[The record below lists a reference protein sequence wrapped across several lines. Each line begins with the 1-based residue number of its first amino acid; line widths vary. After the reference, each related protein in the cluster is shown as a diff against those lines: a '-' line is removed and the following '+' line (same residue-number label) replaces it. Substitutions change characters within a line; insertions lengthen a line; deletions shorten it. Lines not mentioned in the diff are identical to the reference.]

1 MNDVRTR
8 SPFTMNEPADP
19 RDSMIMEL
27 WKRLDKYQDDEQ
39 AKIKRDV
46 QQAHAKIRFLRSV
59 FLAMGTAFAAAA
71 GTALVKVLV
80 AR

>member
-1 MNDVRTR
+1 MSTTPASELFR
-8 SPFTMNEPADP
+8 MKELADP
-19 RDSMIMEL
+19 RDAMIMEL

-46 QQAHAKIRFLRSV
+46 QQAHAKIRFLRTV
-59 FLAMGTAFAAAA
+59 FLAMGTAFAGAV

-80 AR
+80 GK